1 MSFEISNI
9 EYNDEKTWNLICE
22 GKTKGVFQLESNLGK
37 AWAKK
42 VKPRNIEELS
52 DLVAIIRPGCLK
64 AIVDGKSM
72 TQHYVDRKH
81 GVSEVLYLHD
91 SLEPILKKTQG
102 VLVYQEQSMKIAQ
115 VLAGFDLQEADDLRK
130 AIGKKKADLMAV
142 IKKRFVKGADK
153 QGIVSKAV
161 AEEIFGW
168 IEKSSRY
175 AFNKSHSIS
184 YAICAY
190 WSAYCKAHHPVEFYC
205 KYIQFSGGKPN
216 PQEEVRELVTD
227 AKSNDIYI
235 NPPSLKK
242 LNLTTEIIDNSI
254 HFGLLEVKQVG
265 DKQINRLK
273 EHLPESEKNIGKPI
287 SEWSW
292 YEFLVGFSS
301 KVYATLVTALIS
313 VGVLSGKGSSRSK
326 MLYEFDTWQKLT
338 DKEKEWSLG
347 VYKNYDN
354 LLDLLKAVQPTKK
367 QGGGTHNAK
376 RSECILDLIQQL
388 ENPCYSLDDDPEWV
402 IREEENYLGV
412 PITYSRV
419 ESCDTSLA
427 DTTCKDVVNGRS
439 GIVKLAVTINTV
451 RKHTT
456 KKGNEMAFLSV
467 EDNTG
472 ALDNIAI
479 FNEQWQ
485 EYRTLLY
492 ENNNVL
498 IIGKKE
504 SVKKDGIIVNKVL
517 EI

>member
-1 MSFEISNI
+1 MSFELSNI
-9 EYNDEKTWNLICE
+9 EYNDEKSWNLICE
-22 GKTKGVFQLESNLGK
+22 GKTKGVFQLESNLGR

-42 VKPRNIEELS
+42 VKPKNIEELS

-142 IKKRFVKGADK
+142 IKKRFIKGAKK

-205 KYIQFSGGKPN
+205 KYIQFSGGKPD
-216 PQEEVRELVTD
+216 PQQEVRELVTD

-254 HFGLLEVKQVG
+254 HFGLLEVKQIG

-273 EHLPESEKNIGKPI
+273 ERLPESEESIGKPI

-292 YEFLVGFSS
+292 YEFLIGFSS
-301 KVYATLVTALIS
+301 KVYATLITALVS
-313 VGVLSGKGSSRSK
+313 VGALSGKGVSRSK

-338 DKEKEWSLG
+338 DKEREWSLG
-347 VYKNYDN
+347 VYKDHDN
-354 LLDLLKAVQPTKK
+354 LLDLLKTIQPTKK

-376 RSECILDLIQQL
+376 I

-427 DTTCKDVVNGRS
+427 NTTCKDVINGRD
-439 GIVKLAVTINTV
+439 GNVKMAVTINAV
-451 RKHTT
+451 RKIQT
-456 KKGNEMAFLSV
+456 KKGDDMAFLSV

-472 ALDNIAI
+472 ALDNITI
-479 FNEQWQ
+479 FKDQWQ
-485 EYRTLLY
+485 EYKNILY
-492 ENNNVL
+492 QNNNVL

-504 SVKKDGIIVNKVL
+504 NKKKDGIIVDKVL